1 MPLGKRGEGKAKKG
15 KEKGSLGGNGQ
26 G

>member
-15 KEKGSLGGNGQ
+15 KEKGSLGGERQ

>member
-26 G
+26 R